1 MFNSSILSLV
11 YIDII
16 GRCPFLIS
24 IARRKRYN
32 PNSSLEIDL
41 VLPKKEEKLM
51 EVIVKQFKDS
61 FSMCLNGVGSSCQMV
76 NYSNVLIFT
85 TALHFYCLRKAVGI
99 LYHVEHIVFWTS
111 LNLLMNI
118 FQRFVIEFSLFRLNF

>member
-1 MFNSSILSLV
+1 
-11 YIDII
+11 
-16 GRCPFLIS
+16 
-24 IARRKRYN
+24 
-32 PNSSLEIDL
+32 
-41 VLPKKEEKLM
+41 M
-51 EVIVKQFKDS
+51 EVIVTQFKDS
-61 FSMCLNGVGSSCQMV
+61 FSMCLNGIGSSCQMV

-85 TALHFYCLRKAVGI
+85 TALHFYCIRKAAGI